1 MAQLQRE
8 LDLSAVHIDQLEILL
23 GYVLFE
29 QILAWYIIENLRCF
43 PVLLNHNPYHFQDN
57 ACSIRA
63 MHTD

>member
-29 QILAWYIIENLRCF
+29 QILAWHIIENLHCF
-43 PVLLNHNPYHFQDN
+43 PVLLNHNPYHFQNN
-57 ACSIRA
+57 ACSIRLMRA
-63 MHTD
+63 D

>member
-29 QILAWYIIENLRCF
+29 QILAWYIIESLCCF
-43 PVLLNHNPYHFQDN
+43 LLLLNHNPYHFQDN
-57 ACSIRA
+57 ARSIWA
-63 MHTD
+63 MHAD